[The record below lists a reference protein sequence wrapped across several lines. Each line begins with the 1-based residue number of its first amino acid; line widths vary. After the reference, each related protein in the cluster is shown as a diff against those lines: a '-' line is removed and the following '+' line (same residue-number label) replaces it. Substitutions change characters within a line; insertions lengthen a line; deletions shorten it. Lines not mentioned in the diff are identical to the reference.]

1 MKLKEVIEKY
11 EKLKIPSFSVIFEK
25 ASQYSKTYLS
35 IFGILFLIIIYIYIY
50 IFNTADFT
58 LASSSIWDN

>member
-35 IFGILFLIIIYIYIY
+35 IFVLFLIIIYIYIY

-58 LASSSIWDN
+58 LAK